1 MNLPSLHIALF
12 KLPNEGQKCFIYMLV
27 PSALLLVSIFS
38 QLLKYRYSS
47 VKLMKELTLIK
58 LNSIK
63 CPNLIVYFQAHA
75 ISPLDFGD
83 FLIFST
89 RVIGSSRESLVYSLC
104 GHLSFLYSVY

>member
-58 LNSIK
+58 FNSIK

-75 ISPLDFGD
+75 ISPLDFGH
-83 FLIFST
+83 FLIF
-89 RVIGSSRESLVYSLC
+89 
-104 GHLSFLYSVY
+104 